1 VDQSSG
7 SSGSSGLS
15 FGFSESAWAVITL
28 SGTTVTVRRSNNM
41 SSVVRAS
48 QGIFTFTYT
57 TGFTDSY
64 YATYGS
70 IQYGPLASPNENSDE
85 YNGVFTIGR
94 STGNRTASLCRI
106 AAQYTV
112 DARAYDPVYVSAVF
126 IRG

>member
-1 VDQSSG
+1 
-7 SSGSSGLS
+7 
-15 FGFSESAWAVITL
+15 
-28 SGTTVTVRRSNNM
+28 M

-106 AAQYTV
+106 SAQYTV